1 MVGWMQEEIAGFGVC
16 MGADR
21 VGCVVAYAMSSAGVL
36 PTNGRGNLLPVGGKI
51 SGYMLASASSI
62 SPRAGGLEYRQLVL
76 ALGGCS
82 RWAGQTVRVASNRVV
97 ALAEGINQLDDAP
110 YPAIVDVHLAVRRGQ
125 EHGLLDMIRIV
136 SRRNKADG
144 WDKPDARLAGSAVMS
159 Q

>member
-21 VGCVVAYAMSSAGVL
+21 VGCVAYAMSSAGVL

-76 ALGGCS
+76 LFGGCG
-82 RWAGQTVRVASNRVV
+82 RWAGHNSMRVASNRL
-97 ALAEGINQLDDAP
+97 ALVEGINQLDDAP
-110 YPAIVDVHLAVRRGQ
+110 YPAIVDAHLAVRRGQ
-125 EHGLLDMIRIV
+125 EHGLLDMNRIV

-144 WDKPDARLAGSAVMS
+144 WDKPDVRLAGSAVMF